1 VKPPFRTWQGEDRS
15 GDPLVVRVAT
25 RRDAAH
31 FIAHTHQLVTETEFM
46 LKGAEDVLPGVPEQ
60 RLILEYFGQA
70 MNCLCVV
77 ATRPARHMGREPI
90 LGSLTLTPG
99 RTSRTQHC
107 VQLGMGVI
115 REAWGLGVGGHLLD
129 HTLTWTRSN
138 PILSRVSLQVY
149 EDNEPARRL
158 YVSRGFVAEG
168 VMQDEV
174 RLAGGWTALV
184 GMAYDASG
192 PCG

>member
-1 VKPPFRTWQGEDRS
+1 MKPPFRTWLGEDRH
-15 GDPLVVRVAT
+15 GVPLVVRTAN
-25 RRDAAH
+25 RRDAAL

-46 LKGAEDVLPGVPEQ
+46 LKGAEDTLPGVPEQ
-60 RLILEYFGQA
+60 RLILDYFA
-70 MNCLCVV
+70 RTMNCLCIV
-77 ATRPARHMGREPI
+77 ATRPPRQRGREPI
-90 LGSLTLTPG
+90 LGSLTLMPG

-107 VQLGMGVI
+107 VHLGMGVI
-115 REAWGLGVGGHLLD
+115 RDAWGLGVGGHLLD

-158 YVSRGFVAEG
+158 YRSRGFVEEG
-168 VMQDEV
+168 VMADEV
-174 RLAGGWTALV
+174 RLADGWTDLV